1 MSAHQGMTVGVA
13 SVVFVAAC
21 GITISTVSAVSR
33 AVLGRMGYSAADT
46 RLVTGLIVTGT
57 AQRPRLY
64 VASSDP
70 RVGGAASGGSP
81 TGDTNSGVISQV
93 DWTGTGWERR
103 DIVRSLP
110 RSRSN
115 HATNGLALSADA
127 KTLYVAQGSNTN
139 KGAPSEEFGG
149 LAEYALSGAILAVD
163 LARIEGTYDIPT
175 LQGRGPFGGRGGRNQ
190 GRLVPGGPVAVFAP
204 GFRNPYDVV
213 VTQSGRIYTIQ
224 NGANPGW
231 GDTPEG
237 DGPGGRCT
245 NEPRAGGTRD
255 ADTLHLVE
263 EGTYGGHANP
273 TRGNRTNTF
282 GNGGSPVAAA
292 NPAECEYVPPS
303 ERAALAT
310 FDASTN
316 GLAEYAASN
325 ADGSMRGDLLTASL
339 DGRVYRLE
347 LDMRGERVVSRQ
359 RLAVLG
365 APLDV
370 TAQGDGA
377 LFPGT
382 IWVAQYT
389 TGRYEERFDMRA
401 GAITVLEPSDF
412 ERTQNWRRLQSTGL
426 RRQEVS
432 LVQMAGRLYLAG
444 GVDDINSTI
453 PRCAAGPTS
462 PRFRAVST
470 TFRASPSGAGSTTS
484 VGSQA
489 GPGRRS
495 GPSTCTNHASTRS
508 SREVR

>member
-127 KTLYVAQGSNTN
+127 KTLNVAQGSNTN

-231 GDTPEG
+231 GIRRKAMVPVGAARTSREPVEHATPT
-237 DGPGGRCT
+237 RCT
-245 NEPRAGGTRD
+245 SSRRAHTAATRTPREETAPTPSAMGVHRSRPPIRPSASTCHLPNALPWRRSMPRRTVSPSTRHRTPTALCAATCSPRASTAGCTGSSSTC
-255 ADTLHLVE
+255 AVS
-263 EGTYGGHANP
+263 AS
-273 TRGNRTNTF
+273 
-282 GNGGSPVAAA
+282 SPVRGSQSS
-292 NPAECEYVPPS
+292 VPPS
-303 ERAALAT
+303 T
-310 FDASTN
+310 
-316 GLAEYAASN
+316 
-325 ADGSMRGDLLTASL
+325 
-339 DGRVYRLE
+339 
-347 LDMRGERVVSRQ
+347 
-359 RLAVLG
+359 
-365 APLDV
+365 
-370 TAQGDGA
+370 
-377 LFPGT
+377 
-382 IWVAQYT
+382 
-389 TGRYEERFDMRA
+389 
-401 GAITVLEPSDF
+401 
-412 ERTQNWRRLQSTGL
+412 
-426 RRQEVS
+426 
-432 LVQMAGRLYLAG
+432 
-444 GVDDINSTI
+444 
-453 PRCAAGPTS
+453 
-462 PRFRAVST
+462 
-470 TFRASPSGAGSTTS
+470 
-484 VGSQA
+484 
-489 GPGRRS
+489 
-495 GPSTCTNHASTRS
+495 
-508 SREVR
+508 